1 MVQMLRPTVCTC
13 YFTQPHS
20 YYHEKQTF
28 ALQVMSKISI
38 IIIQK
43 YLKQNLWQLI
53 IAHMNYKNHLIIHV
67 LMMVCS

>member
-1 MVQMLRPTVCTC
+1 MVQMLRHPVCTR

-20 YYHEKQTF
+20 YYHQKQTF

-53 IAHMNYKNHLIIHV
+53 LHT
-67 LMMVCS
+67 